1 MYTVICIIIDHLK
14 MLKHFFFRNWQM
26 TYSLPYLLYVPEK
39 SPKKLFYQKSIY
51 CIPRIAEDK
60 E

>member
-1 MYTVICIIIDHLK
+1 MLGGQKAQIKVCYICTYTVICIIIDHLK

-39 SPKKLFYQKSIY
+39 SPKK
-51 CIPRIAEDK
+51 
-60 E
+60 